1 MRSVL
6 VLTLTGFFSA
16 LLLFGT
22 NKLTEGPVRKA
33 VERVKVEAL
42 RQIFPFEFSD
52 GDINR
57 ATGADGRVYFEIKD
71 RDGGLK
77 GVAVEVSGDK
87 GYSGRIK
94 VLLAVSAAG
103 GVYDYS
109 VLAHQE
115 TPGLGNKIT
124 EPAFRRQ
131 FKDRK
136 LDGFNWKVK
145 KDGGDVDAV
154 TAATI
159 SSRAITEILER
170 GLKLVL
176 ERYPQE
182 RKK

>member
-1 MRSVL
+1 MKSVL
-6 VLTLTGFFSA
+6 ILTLTGFFSA

-22 NKLTEGPVRKA
+22 NRLTEEPIRRA

-57 ATGADGRVYFEIKD
+57 TSDEEGRNFFEIKD
-71 RDGGLK
+71 KDGGLK
-77 GVAVEVSGDK
+77 GVAVEVSGNK
-87 GYSGRIK
+87 GYSGEIK

-103 GVYDYS
+103 EIYDYS

-124 EPAFRRQ
+124 EPAFRGQ
-131 FKDRK
+131 FKDKK
-136 LDGFNWKVK
+136 LEGFKWKVT
-145 KDGGDVDAV
+145 KDGGDVDGI

-170 GLKLVL
+170 GLQIVSA
-176 ERYPQE
+176 RYSKE
-182 RKK
+182 SAK